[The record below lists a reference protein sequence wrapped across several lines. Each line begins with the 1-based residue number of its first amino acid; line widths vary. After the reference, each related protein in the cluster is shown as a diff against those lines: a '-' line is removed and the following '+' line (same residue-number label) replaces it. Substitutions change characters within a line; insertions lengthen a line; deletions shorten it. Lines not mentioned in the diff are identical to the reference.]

1 MIKKGMHIIAQQAS
15 IRSAMERLTIMGENL
30 TLFVT
35 NEDDRLVG
43 IITDGDI
50 RRGLIRGATLDDSLK
65 DVMNVNFKFLQEN
78 NFSLDL
84 VQDLKASSAKLIPIL
99 DTSFR
104 IKRMINLA
112 SKKSLLPVDAVL
124 MAGGR
129 GERLMPLTASKPKP
143 MLEIYGKPILE
154 RNIDH
159 LSSYGVHNFFISV
172 FYLAEQIIS
181 YFGDGAKSE
190 VEIKYL
196 KETKPLGTLGAVG
209 QINDFK
215 HNDVIIMNS
224 DLLTNINFED
234 FYKTFIAEKADM
246 AIATTG
252 YEISVPYA
260 VLETDNGIVKSFRE
274 KPTYTYFSNAGI
286 YLIKREFIEKIPKN
300 GFYNATDMISDLIK
314 DGKKV
319 ISYPILGY
327 WLDIGRHEDYARA
340 QEDIKHINF

>member
-1 MIKKGMHIIAQQAS
+1 MINKEMHIIAQQAT

-84 VQDLKASSAKLIPIL
+84 VEDLKASSAKLIPIL

-196 KETKPLGTLGAVG
+196 KESKPLGTLGAVG
-209 QINDFK
+209 QIKDFK

-340 QEDIKHINF
+340 QEDIKQINF